1 MRAFLALDIPEEVKG
16 RLTEWIA
23 RLRPLTRGVKWVS
36 PQAMHLTLHFFDDLP
51 EEELAAVSGSLAGTT
66 GRAKPFTFALRGL
79 GCFGQAGKI
88 RVVWC
93 GVEEPSGAL
102 AELHRSVE
110 SSLAAIGFPGESRPF
125 HPHLT
130 LGRLRVPSFEP
141 RLSEEL
147 KRSAG
152 SAAGEVAVRDATLYQ
167 STLTPAG
174 PVYRALGHFP
184 LGGTP

>member
-1 MRAFLALDIPEEVKG
+1 MRSFCAVDIPEEVKG

-23 RLRPLTRGVKWVS
+23 RLRPLARGVKWVS

-51 EEELAAVSGSLAGTT
+51 EEDLAAVSAALGATMGLA
-66 GRAKPFTFALRGL
+66 RPFPFALCGL
-79 GCFGQAGKI
+79 GSFGQAGKI

-102 AELHRSVE
+102 AELHRSLE
-110 SSLAAIGFPGESRPF
+110 SALAAIGFPGESRPF

-152 SAAGEVAVRDATLYQ
+152 SAAGEVAVRNATLYQ

-174 PVYRALGHFP
+174 PVYRVLGRFP